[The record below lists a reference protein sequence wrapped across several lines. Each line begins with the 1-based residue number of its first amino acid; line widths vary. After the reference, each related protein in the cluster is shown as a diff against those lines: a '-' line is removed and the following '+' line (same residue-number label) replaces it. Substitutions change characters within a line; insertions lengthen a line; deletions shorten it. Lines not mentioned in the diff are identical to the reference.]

1 MKTAPDS
8 AVVDVADSVKAG
20 SAPDTDLGVESLLAS
35 LNSITGATSA
45 MFEMMTR
52 IHKGLN
58 DVTKTASAMS
68 DTIIDLS
75 KRVEELERDR
85 SK

>member
-20 SAPDTDLGVESLLAS
+20 SAPDTDLDVESLFAS

-52 IHKGLN
+52 IHKGLK
-58 DVTKTASAMS
+58 DVTELTSSISDKT
-68 DTIIDLS
+68 IDLS